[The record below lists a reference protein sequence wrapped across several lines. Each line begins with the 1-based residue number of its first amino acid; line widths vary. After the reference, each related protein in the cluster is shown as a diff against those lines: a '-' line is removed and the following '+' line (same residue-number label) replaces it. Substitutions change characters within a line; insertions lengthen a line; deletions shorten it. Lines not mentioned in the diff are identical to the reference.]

1 MLPKLNHPS
10 FVITIPSNKKK
21 VSFRPYTVREQKILL
36 LMQELESVE
45 ELSNLI
51 LQLIESCCLNTDF
64 KIDSLTYFDIEY
76 IFLKIRAKSV
86 GEESSISL
94 RCNNHVSEEKV
105 ICGQS
110 NSLKIN
116 LDEVEVSFESS
127 LPNLVKLTDDIHIQ
141 MKYPS
146 IVSAKLLEEYNNTK
160 NMDKLFQAIMTDL
173 EYVSDESKNYDDF
186 SQEELNEFLY
196 SLDLSSLK
204 NILEF
209 YINSP
214 KLKKVIDFTCTKCGY
229 NDIIV
234 LSGLVDFFG

>member
-1 MLPKLNHPS
+1 M
-10 FVITIPSNKKK
+10 
-21 VSFRPYTVREQKILL
+21 
-36 LMQELESVE
+36 
-45 ELSNLI
+45 
-51 LQLIESCCLNTDF
+51 
-64 KIDSLTYFDIEY
+64 
-76 IFLKIRAKSV
+76 
-86 GEESSISL
+86 
-94 RCNNHVSEEKV
+94 
-105 ICGQS
+105 ICGQA

-116 LDEVEVSFESS
+116 LDEVEVSFEGS

-186 SQEELNEFLY
+186 SQEELNDFLY

-214 KLKKVIDFTCTKCGY
+214 KLKKVIDFTCNKCGY